1 MSNNNNPGCLG
12 FILKL
17 FGIDTKQA
25 GNNKLP
31 YAQRDDFLSQSEFS
45 FYKVL
50 VQAVSTRYV
59 ICPKVGLQDIFF
71 VTVKDR
77 SKFTTY
83 LNKINRRHVDFLLCE
98 KTTMKPFCAIELD
111 DTSHQRKD
119 RIARDTFI
127 NQLYKD
133 AGLPLYRFPNKSA
146 YVLNEIK
153 DIILQAPIVNK
164 EIEVEKEADIKEDVT
179 SCKKCGSP
187 MILKTATRGEKKG
200 KQFYGCSSY
209 PKCRETITL

>member
-1 MSNNNNPGCLG
+1 MNNNNPGCLG

-17 FGIDTKQA
+17 FGIAPKEE
-25 GNNKLP
+25 GNKKLP
-31 YAQRDDFLSQSEFS
+31 YSQRDDFLSESEFS

-50 VQAVSTRYV
+50 IQAVSDRYV

-83 LNKINRRHVDFLLCE
+83 LNKINRKHVDFLICE
-98 KTTMKPFCAIELD
+98 KNTMKPFCAIELD

-127 NQLYKD
+127 NKLYED
-133 AGLPLYRFPNKSA
+133 AGLPLYRFANKSS

-164 EIEVEKEADIKEDVT
+164 EIEVEEKTDEKEGNI

-187 MILKTATRGEKKG
+187 MILRTATRGENKG
-200 KQFYGCSSY
+200 EQFYGCSSY
-209 PKCRETITL
+209 PRCRETIML